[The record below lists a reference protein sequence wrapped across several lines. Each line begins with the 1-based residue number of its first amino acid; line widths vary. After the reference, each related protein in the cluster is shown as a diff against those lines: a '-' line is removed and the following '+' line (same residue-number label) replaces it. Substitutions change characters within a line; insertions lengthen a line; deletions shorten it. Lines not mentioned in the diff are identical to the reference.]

1 MIIALVL
8 PQWGSASASIS
19 RAARLPHGGTFT
31 GGMLA
36 EIPGRVYMMEYCGGR
51 VSLKQG
57 HARGEHRVW
66 PSGRI
71 HGAEAMRRKKPCAG
85 STTVA
90 VTLAVFLLFFTLIT
104 LYLFAAKY
112 WRPPDPITSFGR
124 EIDQQFARTFLI
136 TGIVF
141 VLSQLALGWVVFRF
155 RDTGGRATFS
165 HGNTTMEVLWTL
177 ATLVLFVG
185 LGIYAERAWAE
196 VHFRGAAPGALQIER
211 SEERRVG
218 KECRSRWS
226 PYH

>member
-1 MIIALVL
+1 
-8 PQWGSASASIS
+8 
-19 RAARLPHGGTFT
+19 
-31 GGMLA
+31 
-36 EIPGRVYMMEYCGGR
+36 
-51 VSLKQG
+51 
-57 HARGEHRVW
+57 
-66 PSGRI
+66 
-71 HGAEAMRRKKPCAG
+71 MRRKKPCAG

-185 LGIYAERAWAE
+185 LGIYAESLDGRVKLGGSLDPGQPYAGQLRQCSIILPKGMDGQQVKLRAELEVKGVRRPVRWAC
-196 VHFRGAAPGALQIER
+196 HER
-211 SEERRVG
+211 TNPDGSLTIRLKKASDPDWKKGV
-218 KECRSRWS
+218 
-226 PYH
+226 

>member
-1 MIIALVL
+1 
-8 PQWGSASASIS
+8 
-19 RAARLPHGGTFT
+19 
-31 GGMLA
+31 
-36 EIPGRVYMMEYCGGR
+36 
-51 VSLKQG
+51 
-57 HARGEHRVW
+57 
-66 PSGRI
+66 
-71 HGAEAMRRKKPCAG
+71 MRRQNPCSC
-85 STTVA
+85 STAVA
-90 VTLAVFLLFFTLIT
+90 VTLSVFLLFFTLIT

-185 LGIYAERAWAE
+185 LGDRKSTRLNSSHGYISYAVFCLKKKKKKRIWN
-196 VHFRGAAPGALQIER
+196 VYLYK
-211 SEERRVG
+211 VN
-218 KECRSRWS
+218 
-226 PYH
+226 

>member
-36 EIPGRVYMMEYCGGR
+36 EMPGRVYMMEYCGGR

-57 HARGEHRVW
+57 HARGQHRVW

-90 VTLAVFLLFFTLIT
+90 GTLAVFLLFFTLIT

-112 WRPPDPITSFGR
+112 CQAPDPMCSVCQRF
-124 EIDQQFARTFLI
+124 DQQLCPPS
-136 TGIVF
+136 
-141 VLSQLALGWVVFRF
+141 L
-155 RDTGGRATFS
+155 
-165 HGNTTMEVLWTL
+165 
-177 ATLVLFVG
+177 
-185 LGIYAERAWAE
+185 
-196 VHFRGAAPGALQIER
+196 
-211 SEERRVG
+211 
-218 KECRSRWS
+218 
-226 PYH
+226 